1 MKDEVRYKDI
11 VFKKGF
17 ITDMSAYMGWPN
29 DEKDTLWT
37 DLYKCKSLR
46 DKNIF
51 FHHYLTRSFLLDMPI
66 QITEAEAKM
75 LPNET
80 EHYTVDGFEDD
91 YMVGIG
97 E

>member
-51 FHHYLTRSFLLDMPI
+51 FHHVFNQELSSRY
-66 QITEAEAKM
+66 AY
-75 LPNET
+75 PNYEGRGQDVT
-80 EHYTVDGFEDD
+80 Q
-91 YMVGIG
+91 
-97 E
+97 

>member
-51 FHHYLTRSFLLDMPI
+51 FHHVF
-66 QITEAEAKM
+66 
-75 LPNET
+75 N
-80 EHYTVDGFEDD
+80 
-91 YMVGIG
+91 
-97 E
+97 